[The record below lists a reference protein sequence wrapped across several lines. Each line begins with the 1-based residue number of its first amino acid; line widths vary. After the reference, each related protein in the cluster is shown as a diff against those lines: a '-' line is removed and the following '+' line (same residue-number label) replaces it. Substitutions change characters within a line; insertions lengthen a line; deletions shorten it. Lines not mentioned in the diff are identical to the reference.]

1 MNTNFYDNSI
11 FANNLKRRLEEKDI
25 SGAELARRLNV
36 SKAAVSDWLKG
47 KSLPRVDKIDKICII
62 LNCTREDFATQVPK
76 NAIPITGFIEIAGR
90 IAAGAPILA
99 QETIIDRIPTILK
112 NPDEYFGL
120 LVQGD
125 SMINA
130 NIPDGA
136 YAIIHK
142 QPCAENG
149 DIVAC
154 LVNGED
160 ATLKRYREQGDSIIL
175 MPENSNYNPILV
187 SKKDFKDGKAQILGV
202 LREVTIRY

>member
-1 MNTNFYDNSI
+1 MSEI
-11 FANNLKRRLEEKDI
+11 SEKILKLITEKDI
-25 SGAELARRLNV
+25 SYGELSKRTGIPKSALQRYAIGETPKIPLDRIELIANALNV
-36 SKAAVSDWLKG
+36 TPEYLMGWDM
-47 KSLPRVDKIDKICII
+47 
-62 LNCTREDFATQVPK
+62 PK